1 MESSL
6 LPMFLPWRWSDLSTG
21 RNLDDDGDGDNLD
34 DDEVDEKKW
43 TEF

>member
-6 LPMFLPWRWSDLSTG
+6 LPTSLPWRWLDLNTG
-21 RNLDDDGDGDNLD
+21 RNLDDDDGGDNLD

-43 TEF
+43 TEC

>member
-6 LPMFLPWRWSDLSTG
+6 LPMFLPWRWLDLSTG
-21 RNLDDDGDGDNLD
+21 RNLDDDDGDNLD